1 MIKLKFLGAARN
13 VTGSCYCL
21 ESDGQRLLIDCG
33 LVQEREYRNRNWDP
47 FPIPPETIDALLLTH
62 AHLDHSGLIPKLV
75 REGFK
80 GKIYATAATSDISEI
95 MLLDAAKLQEE
106 DAAFKQKRHQRE
118 GRRGPFPEIPLYD
131 TADAERSLKHF
142 APVNYGEPL
151 ALGGGIRATFHD
163 AGHVLGS
170 AMIKL
175 TVSDGNEERTVLF
188 SGDVGRWQ
196 MPILRDPTVFSQ
208 ADYVIV
214 ESTYGDRLHEG
225 VGDIDNDLAEVI
237 NSTFSAQGNIVI
249 PSFALERAQDLL
261 YHLNELIKAH
271 RIPRL
276 ITFMDSPMAINIT
289 EVFERHPEL
298 FDKEMTQ
305 TIKQHQSL
313 FDLPG
318 LKMVRSTEDSK
329 AINSIRG
336 TAIIIAGSG
345 MCTGG
350 RIKHH
355 LFNNITRPQSTILF
369 IGYQATGTLGRQIVE
384 GAPRVRILG
393 EYLPVEAKIKQIHGF
408 SAHADRDELLR
419 WLSGLKAAP
428 RRVFITHGE
437 AEAAESFAGYLSQKT
452 GWKTLIPHYKQ
463 EVNLE

>member
-1 MIKLKFLGAARN
+1 MTKLKFLGAAQN

-21 ESDGQRLLIDCG
+21 ESGGSRLLIDCG
-33 LVQEREYRNRNWDP
+33 IVQERKFLSRNWNP
-47 FPIPPETIDALLLTH
+47 FPVPPETIDAVLLTH

-95 MLLDAAKLQEE
+95 MLLDSAKIQEE
-106 DAAFKQKRHQRE
+106 DAAFKKRRHQRE
-118 GRRGPFPEIPLYD
+118 GRNGPFPEIPLYD
-131 TADAERSLKHF
+131 INDAERSLNHF
-142 APVNYGEPL
+142 SPVNYGEPV
-151 ALGGGIRATFHD
+151 ALGEGIRATFHD

-175 TVSDGNEERTVLF
+175 SVREGNEERTVLF
-188 SGDVGRWQ
+188 SGDIGRWHK
-196 MPILRDPTVFSQ
+196 PILRDPTVFSQ

-214 ESTYGDRLHEG
+214 ESTYGDRLHESS
-225 VGDIDNDLAEVI
+225 GDIDDNLAEVI
-237 NSTFSAQGNIVI
+237 NSTVSAQGNIVI
-249 PSFALERAQDLL
+249 PSFALERAQELL
-261 YHLNELIKAH
+261 YHLNELLKAH

-289 EVFERHPEL
+289 EVFERHPKL

-305 TIKQHQSL
+305 TIRQHQSL

-318 LKMVRSTEDSK
+318 LKMVRRTEDSK
-329 AINSIRG
+329 AINNIKG
-336 TAIIIAGSG
+336 TSIIIAGSG

-355 LFNNITRPQSTILF
+355 LFSNITRPQSTILF
-369 IGYQATGTLGRQIVE
+369 IGYQAAGTLGRQIVG
-384 GAPRVRILG
+384 GARRVRILG
-393 EYLPVEAKIKQIHGF
+393 QYLPVEAKIKQIHGF

-419 WLSGLKAAP
+419 WLGGLKQAP
-428 RRVFITHGE
+428 RKVFITHGE
-437 AEAAESFAGYLSQKT
+437 AEAAASFAGYLSQET
-452 GWKTLIPHYKQ
+452 GWNTLIPRYKQ
-463 EVNLE
+463 TVTLE